1 MKNALIIFVRNPVL
15 GKVKTRLA
23 ATIGNEK
30 TLMLYKHLLQH
41 THAIC
46 EHLSVTKFVYYADY
60 INEDDLWNGFEKRLQ
75 QGDDL
80 GERMKNA
87 FAELFDT
94 GFKNICIIGSDCYE
108 LSSDILA
115 DAFEKLK
122 TADVIAG
129 PVTDGGYYILGMNKP
144 VPDFF
149 TNKEWSTDTV
159 FADTLKDAA
168 ALKLSL
174 HQLPILHDIDTE
186 EDLRNSALAFF
197 A

>member
-41 THAIC
+41 TQAITAN
-46 EHLSVTKFVYYADY
+46 LPVTKFVFYADY

-75 QGDDL
+75 HGDDL

-87 FAELFDT
+87 FAELFDA

-108 LSSDILA
+108 LSSNILA
-115 DAFEKLK
+115 DAFEKLHT
-122 TADVIAG
+122 TAVVAG
-129 PVTDGGYYILGMNKP
+129 PVSDGGYYILGMNKP

-149 TNKEWSTDTV
+149 MNKEWSTDTV

-168 ALKLSL
+168 ALNLNL
-174 HQLPILHDIDTE
+174 YQLPMLNDIDTE
-186 EDLRNSALAFF
+186 ADLLKSALAFF
-197 A
+197 V

>member
-30 TLMLYKHLLQH
+30 TLMLYNHLLQH
-41 THAIC
+41 THAITKN
-46 EHLSVTKFVYYADY
+46 LTVAKFVYYADY
-60 INEDDLWNGFEKRLQ
+60 INEDDLWNGNEKRLQ

-87 FAELFDT
+87 FTELFDA

-108 LSSDILA
+108 LTSNILA

-122 TADVIAG
+122 TADIVAG

-144 VPDFF
+144 VTDFF
-149 TNKEWSTDTV
+149 INKEWSTGTV
-159 FADTLKDAA
+159 FGDTLKDAA
-168 ALKLSL
+168 ALNFTL
-174 HQLPILHDIDTE
+174 HQLPLLQDIDTE
-186 EDLRNSALAFF
+186 DDLLNSELDFF
-197 A
+197 V